1 MQVNIV
7 IMVSLQQKSTDVDRH
22 AITAQQQKL
31 HNLCQIRASTSIIYN
46 QSATESFKHL
56 SNNSYYELRSL
67 IVNIQKQLAKQ

>member
-31 HNLCQIRASTSIIYN
+31 QIFVRLELQLLSFTTNLQQKVSNTYQI
-46 QSATESFKHL
+46 
-56 SNNSYYELRSL
+56 
-67 IVNIQKQLAKQ
+67 IVTMN